1 MSTRGV
7 RFYEFGPFRLDL
19 RERLLQHG
27 GKTVP
32 LTPKVFDTLL
42 VLVENGGN
50 VLEKEVLMKKLWP
63 DSFVEESSLAQNI
76 SLLRKALGTD
86 TSQRQYIQ
94 TLPKRGYR
102 FIGDIHAVTD
112 EAAEHSHEQ
121 AASGE
126 IITGQKMTEE
136 SGTTTKANASPPH
149 RGQARVAKRF
159 GWKTHALIG
168 CAIVMAATC
177 LHFWRWSSI
186 NKAGNDVQAK
196 SIAVLPFNTVG
207 TPESETELLGFGM
220 ADTLIIKLSNLHRLS
235 VLPSN
240 SVYKYIGREK
250 SALAVGRELGVDVVL
265 DGTVQRS
272 GEHVCVSAQ
281 LINIAD
287 GRTLWA
293 STFDEVFNNIFE
305 VHDLISTQLA
315 VALMPHLNG
324 NERERLTKRYT
335 TNAAAYE
342 AYLTGLYFWNKRTKP
357 ALAKAI
363 IYFEQAIERDPTYA
377 LAYAMLSDSYFLSLK
392 NSYHIVPPREA
403 QARHFEAAQRAIELD
418 AGLAEAHM
426 VMASVKYQQGDN
438 EEADREYRYVIE
450 LNPNHAIARLRYSF
464 FLLNSLRLNHA
475 LEQMRMAQSL
485 DPVSPVANAALG
497 YLLTISRR
505 SDEAIKYCR
514 KALELDPEVIDG
526 HLNLGE
532 AYVQKGMYDEAIL
545 EFRKMLKDQTLSA
558 LQAIAYTEA
567 MAGRRTA
574 AHKILHSPDA
584 SRISDYHLVLIF
596 AALGEHDQ
604 AFERLDKLPLNRT
617 NIALLKFDPQLDLLR
632 AEPRFTSYLSNK
644 RLSHLL
650 AGR

>member
-1 MSTRGV
+1 MSTRGL
-7 RFYEFGPFRLDL
+7 RYYKFGPFRLDL
-19 RERLLQHG
+19 RERLLQRG
-27 GKTVP
+27 GATVP

-42 VLVENGGN
+42 VLVENGGK
-50 VLEKEVLMKKLWP
+50 VLDKEVLMKKLWP

-102 FIGDIHAVTD
+102 FIVDIQVVAD

-121 AASGE
+121 AASSE
-126 IITGQKMTEE
+126 IITAQKIIEK
-136 SGTTTKANASPPH
+136 SGISAQANASLPH
-149 RGQARVAKRF
+149 GLQRRAAKRF
-159 GWKTHALIG
+159 GWKTRALTG
-168 CAIVMAATC
+168 CAIIMAATC
-177 LHFWRWSSI
+177 LHFWRLSSI
-186 NKAGNDVQAK
+186 NKAGNGVQAK
-196 SIAVLPFNTVG
+196 SIAVLPFNAVG
-207 TPESETELLGFGM
+207 TPESEAELLGFGM
-220 ADTLIIKLSNLHRLS
+220 ADTLIIKLSNLQRLS

-272 GEHVCVSAQ
+272 GGRVRVSAQ

-293 STFDEVFNNIFE
+293 SNFDERFNNIFE
-305 VHDLISTQLA
+305 VHDVISTQLA
-315 VALMPHLNG
+315 GALMPHLNG
-324 NERERLTKRYT
+324 AERERLTKRYT

-363 IYFEQAIERDPTYA
+363 IYFEQAIERDPAYA

-392 NSYHIVPPREA
+392 NSYHIVPQREA
-403 QARHFEAAQRAIELD
+403 QAKHFATAQRAIELD
-418 AGLAEAHM
+418 DGLAEAHM
-426 VMASVKYQQGDN
+426 VMASVKYHQGHD
-438 EEADREYRYVIE
+438 EEAEREYLYVIE
-450 LNPNHAIARLRYSF
+450 LNPNHAIARLRYAF
-464 FLLNSLRLNHA
+464 FLLNSLRLDQA

-545 EFRKMLKDQTLSA
+545 EFRKMLEDQTLTA

-567 MAGRRTA
+567 MAGRRA
-574 AHKILHSPDA
+574 AAQRILHSPDA
-584 SRISDYHLVLIF
+584 SRISDYHQVLIF
-596 AALGEHDQ
+596 AALGEHDR

-617 NIALLKFDPQLDLLR
+617 NIALLKFDPQLDPLR
-632 AEPRFTSYLSNK
+632 AEPRFTSYLFNK
-644 RLSHLL
+644 QLSHLL
-650 AGR
+650 AGT